1 MYVCTWSRQGTMKN
15 IPGPTV
21 PFLLTLPSLK
31 STALSYS
38 WTILMQKINEN
49 GKVMMIKNI
58 EMTNIMQPKQPWAQA
73 PSSWASFSCLEYK
86 GDHLLVTS
94 SHICGYGHIYE
105 YGHQMALKS
114 RSKTSFYSN
123 FRRPIRS
130 RGQMDARTLTRVPE
144 LGF

>member
-1 MYVCTWSRQGTMKN
+1 MFTRK
-15 IPGPTV
+15 
-21 PFLLTLPSLK
+21 
-31 STALSYS
+31 
-38 WTILMQKINEN
+38 
-49 GKVMMIKNI
+49 
-58 EMTNIMQPKQPWAQA
+58 
-73 PSSWASFSCLEYK
+73 FSKAFFK

-130 RGQMDARTLTRVPE
+130 RGQMDARTLTSGPK